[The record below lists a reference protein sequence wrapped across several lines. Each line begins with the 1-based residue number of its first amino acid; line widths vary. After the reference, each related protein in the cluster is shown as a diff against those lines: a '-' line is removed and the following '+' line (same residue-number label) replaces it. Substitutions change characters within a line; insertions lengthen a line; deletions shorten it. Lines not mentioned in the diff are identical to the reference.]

1 MENEAFHFERIGDF
15 YMLYLLDKALSKMSD
30 VELKAIMCDI
40 EIPGKQKVV
49 NYLKSFEKNAYTT
62 QPVIDVLTGEK
73 LNFIN
78 DMRSDGVYS
87 WFDSEIYHFEK
98 YNIKLDDN
106 FIQYVLSK

>member
-1 MENEAFHFERIGDF
+1 
-15 YMLYLLDKALSKMSD
+15 MLYLLDKALSKMSD
-30 VELKAIMCDI
+30 VELKAIMCDV
-40 EIPGKQKVV
+40 EIPGKQKIV

-62 QPVIDVLTGEK
+62 QPVIDVLTGDN

-87 WFDSEIYHFEK
+87 WSDSEIYHFEE
-98 YNIKLDDN
+98 YNIKLDDS